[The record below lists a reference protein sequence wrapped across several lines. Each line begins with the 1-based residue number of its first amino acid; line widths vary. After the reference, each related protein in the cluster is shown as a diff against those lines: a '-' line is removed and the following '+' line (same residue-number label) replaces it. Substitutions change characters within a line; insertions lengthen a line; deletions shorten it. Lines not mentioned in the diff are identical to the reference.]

1 MQEISERIAEGVT
14 LSGAGEPVGLCADDT
29 LENPGG
35 RTPGAVRLTAASTKS
50 PIAGN
55 DAVTIDATDA
65 EVSLTPRFS
74 AA

>member
-35 RTPGAVRLTAASTKS
+35 RTPGAEGAKPARANLSGKRTEAMDFFRYIVFM
-50 PIAGN
+50 P
-55 DAVTIDATDA
+55 
-65 EVSLTPRFS
+65 
-74 AA
+74 